1 MIIGITGGTG
11 CGKTTA
17 LQAIRELGGI
27 IIDCDA
33 VYHVLLQTDRK
44 MLAAIEARFPGTVI
58 DGVLDRKKL
67 GPIVFSDDQALK
79 DLNAITHKAVKE
91 KVIHIIGINSED
103 HAVNGKYTKETT
115 DWLEEEIQ
123 IALEDNPYGPIFVMC
138 HQTLANTTYGSGWGS
153 GNTGA
158 LYDVLKPYQQV
169 IYLAGHSHF
178 PTENERS
185 IMQKDFTCVDLP
197 SLQYTSVE
205 TKADG
210 TGSVSAPDAFLS
222 QGGMLI
228 TINATDTAHY
238 LVKKLEA
245 MQKNGSAIDIDL
257 GNGEKQTLYYED
269 SVLLKQLSY
278 FPYIQLLVMTL
289 FALIAY
295 IGLVSVKRA
304 EQNKVWV
311 GLSKET
317 AHQLGTPISSLMAWV
332 ELLKTNDNIDTS
344 IVADMDKDVKRLS
357 TIAERFSKIGSIPDK
372 ELIYINELIEDSC
385 NYMSTRISSRVKL
398 NLHLPQD
405 AVGTMACQSLIEWVI
420 ENLCKNAVDAMGGEG
435 EINVTLSSD
444 SKHIYIDVSDTG
456 KGIARKDFDNI
467 FKPGYTTKKRG
478 WGLGLTLAKRIVEE
492 YHKGHIYVK
501 ESEIGIGT
509 TIRIELHKTA

>member
-1 MIIGITGGTG
+1 MHFFYLNSRIGKYIFFAVAIILVG
-11 CGKTTA
+11 CS
-17 LQAIRELGGI
+17 LMVSNNL
-27 IIDCDA
+27 
-33 VYHVLLQTDRK
+33 V
-44 MLAAIEARFPGTVI
+44 
-58 DGVLDRKKL
+58 KKL
-67 GPIVFSDDQALK
+67 ELEERNKMEIWAAATSELASG
-79 DLNAITHKAVKE
+79 
-91 KVIHIIGINSED
+91 NSESNFD
-103 HAVNGKYTKETT
+103 LILTI
-115 DWLEEEIQ
+115 IQ
-123 IALEDNPYGPIFVMC
+123 S
-138 HQTLANTTYGSGWGS
+138 NTTIPVIVVDNNEIVQYSNIS
-153 GNTGA
+153 INT
-158 LYDVLKPYQQV
+158 
-169 IYLAGHSHF
+169 
-178 PTENERS
+178 
-185 IMQKDFTCVDLP
+185 
-197 SLQYTSVE
+197 
-205 TKADG
+205 
-210 TGSVSAPDAFLS
+210 
-222 QGGMLI
+222 
-228 TINATDTAHY
+228 TDTAHY
-238 LVKKLEA
+238 LVNKLES

-332 ELLKTNDNIDTS
+332 ELLKTNNDIDTS
-344 IVADMDKDVKRLS
+344 IIADMDKDVKRLS

-492 YHKGHIYVK
+492 YHNGHIYVK

-509 TIRIELHKTA
+509 TFRIELPRTV